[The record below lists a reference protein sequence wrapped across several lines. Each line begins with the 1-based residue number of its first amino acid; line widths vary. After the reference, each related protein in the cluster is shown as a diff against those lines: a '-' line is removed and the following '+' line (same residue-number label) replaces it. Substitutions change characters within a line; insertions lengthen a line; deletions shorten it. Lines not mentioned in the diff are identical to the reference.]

1 MRKQLAAGTV
11 IFLLLGGAALAQT
24 VRMPAPE
31 PASPMLLIKH
41 DGDHGHGRK
50 LGHFKHQAD
59 DDENEDGHRG
69 RGRSANQPY
78 RYSPPAPGYY
88 DPSPYYPPPG
98 YGSSYPPPAYY
109 DYYGR
114 PY

>member
-1 MRKQLAAGTV
+1 MLKQLAFGMAISV
-11 IFLLLGGAALAQT
+11 LFGGAALAQT
-24 VRMPAPE
+24 ASIPVPE
-31 PASPMLLIKH
+31 RALGLLLVKH
-41 DGDHGHGRK
+41 DGEHGRGRK
-50 LGHFKHQAD
+50 LGHFKHEAD

-78 RYSPPAPGYY
+78 GYSPPSPGYY
-88 DPSPYYPPPG
+88 APSPYYAPPG
-98 YGSSYPPPAYY
+98 YGSSYPPPTYY